1 LINEQICSITVEP
14 PGSEGSGIEY
24 FTVDNNGNKS
34 YYQCKSGCGGNKSW
48 SISSLKSQGILDT
61 AKEKIEK
68 AENASYNLISPCDY
82 DGLDSLCNQ
91 ARTCGTSCDLNEA
104 LSSDKLK
111 TIYEKIMNY
120 YQFDA
125 DNPADQSHILLIL
138 QHMHFEF
145 IPDTDDPS
153 KLEILIGSKISGPA
167 ESVRILLANCINDKH
182 LFGIKIVKSTI
193 REILLKNKYY
203 LFDDRSDPDVLESI
217 DRQNT
222 TYWPA
227 YNCINNKLIHRSISQ
242 KIISKLESGR
252 SIILHGKA
260 GCGKSG
266 CLEEVIQ
273 HLKDKHIQYLSIK
286 LDQFTPKNSA
296 YEYGVQLQLKRSPV
310 YAIDTIAGHQKC
322 VLILD
327 QLDSIRSGVS
337 ETKTAFSVCKEMFQQ
352 AAVINHSQ
360 HSDISIICVTR
371 TFDLENRN
379 EFYDLF
385 SPNDMFPSLKWENI
399 SVDPLSNEDVLNVL
413 GHDYY
418 GLSSHLKTLL
428 SVPANLLIWTN
439 IEPINRNNSIDSE
452 NQLISKWWE
461 QILSRCTVMNIS
473 NSDLN
478 NCKDMMVKMI
488 SQADSYSLSSNL
500 LSDYRA
506 IVDMFI
512 SEGLLVEHC
521 EKISFTHQ
529 IYLDYFISRQMV
541 FSISNGTN
549 LSDIITKSK
558 EQSIFERYR
567 LLLVLQNLQENY
579 STQFLS
585 QCTDFLSCTS
595 IHYYYKCAV
604 FEVIGQINSP
614 NKSVKDLSYN
624 YYQKSEWKKYVISKV
639 YYGHNEFIED
649 LFIRQKHQSLDSQ
662 DFSLLHSISS
672 INPDWV
678 TEELLKRTVDP
689 IDAYNTLGIDI
700 ISDSEKMFSYRK
712 NLLED
717 NFSQIHYIGDFESL
731 VSSNSERAVE
741 LLEVII
747 NHSSSQMH
755 NNIEYAV
762 TDTYIN
768 KYYQKIISSLY
779 NCVCIKTKDF
789 KCPLYSFNF
798 DSEFRTWVQS
808 NSNNSFQRS
817 VVNMLKKAFSVYI
830 RINPSEAYEYVIT
843 LDDCHSMVGHEIV
856 MYALSQFSTDYS
868 EQIIDFLLHCFGNN
882 EIFDYTGNDQD
893 YLSSVK
899 TIIKKHSASI
909 NSVTFS
915 KLENSIYQW
924 KDDKNVT
931 YKEYHNRL
939 LANQIK
945 DHEPVYYP
953 YFWHFQKELLPC
965 LDHTK
970 ISEQTKQL
978 INVLN
983 RNKWLNRTIY
993 SCVAS
998 DCYWSG
1004 VYSPLDKRTSPVN
1017 DQTWLRIIGAQIE
1030 NKGHNFFRSNN
1041 DEYEEATPE
1050 SFSSTLRTQA
1060 KLNPKRFLPY
1070 LHVVGKNDQ

>member
-1 LINEQICSITVEP
+1 MNYGSGGRADKVGNTYENNYLVLLLLCLINEQICSITVEP

-614 NKSVKDLSYN
+614 NKSVKDMSYN
-624 YYQKSEWKKYVISKV
+624 YYQKSGKSMLSLKYI
-639 YYGHNEFIED
+639 
-649 LFIRQKHQSLDSQ
+649 
-662 DFSLLHSISS
+662 
-672 INPDWV
+672 
-678 TEELLKRTVDP
+678 
-689 IDAYNTLGIDI
+689 
-700 ISDSEKMFSYRK
+700 M
-712 NLLED
+712 
-717 NFSQIHYIGDFESL
+717 
-731 VSSNSERAVE
+731 
-741 LLEVII
+741 
-747 NHSSSQMH
+747 
-755 NNIEYAV
+755 
-762 TDTYIN
+762 
-768 KYYQKIISSLY
+768 
-779 NCVCIKTKDF
+779 
-789 KCPLYSFNF
+789 
-798 DSEFRTWVQS
+798 
-808 NSNNSFQRS
+808 
-817 VVNMLKKAFSVYI
+817 
-830 RINPSEAYEYVIT
+830 VIT
-843 LDDCHSMVGHEIV
+843 NL
-856 MYALSQFSTDYS
+856 
-868 EQIIDFLLHCFGNN
+868 
-882 EIFDYTGNDQD
+882 
-893 YLSSVK
+893 
-899 TIIKKHSASI
+899 
-909 NSVTFS
+909 
-915 KLENSIYQW
+915 
-924 KDDKNVT
+924 
-931 YKEYHNRL
+931 
-939 LANQIK
+939 
-945 DHEPVYYP
+945 
-953 YFWHFQKELLPC
+953 
-965 LDHTK
+965 
-970 ISEQTKQL
+970 
-978 INVLN
+978 
-983 RNKWLNRTIY
+983 
-993 SCVAS
+993 
-998 DCYWSG
+998 
-1004 VYSPLDKRTSPVN
+1004 
-1017 DQTWLRIIGAQIE
+1017 
-1030 NKGHNFFRSNN
+1030 
-1041 DEYEEATPE
+1041 
-1050 SFSSTLRTQA
+1050 
-1060 KLNPKRFLPY
+1060 
-1070 LHVVGKNDQ
+1070 